1 MRARE
6 GLHTPLMQGLVMIA
20 GAHRSDQ
27 VTSHAP
33 GLIAGGCKI
42 HIPLGEIKFLN
53 FARRGNVYLGLA
65 LHGAGRPWSFV
76 SMQCGRCSATNPSGS
91 RFCDACGAPLPLV
104 CAACNH
110 TNRPGARFCA
120 GCGRELTLSA
130 ADAGGGPT
138 AGPVATVPL
147 LPPQL
152 AARILSSRF
161 AREGE
166 RKQVTVLFADIRGS
180 TELIQELDPEQALH
194 RLEPVLTAMADAV
207 HRFGGTV
214 NRMQGDGI
222 MALFGAPLAHE
233 DHAVRAC
240 FAARAM
246 IESVAQLGEDRVE
259 IRVGLNS
266 GEVVVRSIGNDLSM
280 EYDAVGST
288 AHLAHRME
296 QVAAPGTACLTAKTA
311 QLAGGFVEV
320 RLQGSFDIKGISR
333 PVEVFE
339 LIGAAGRSRWE
350 VRAAAHT
357 LTRFVGR
364 SMEISILT
372 DALRR
377 AASGRGQVVAVA
389 GEAGMGKSRL
399 AHEFLHG
406 PVTEGW
412 AWLTAAAMPH
422 DRNTPYL
429 LIAELLRSWL
439 GVTDA
444 DSKAEIDAKLVE
456 AAAAVDE
463 RRVTDLAP
471 LRSLLDLPAQDPVW
485 EGLDPLQRRTRTH
498 DAVRSV
504 VLKIGSATP
513 ASRLHEEDGAHS
525 VVLKIASATPLI
537 LLVEDLHWADAESEA
552 VLDAIVDGAG
562 SARLLVIATYR
573 PEYQNDW
580 ARHSYYSLVRLGPL
594 ELGAAD
600 TLLRGLLGD
609 DADLGSLRR
618 RIIDQTDG
626 TPLFLEEMART
637 LVETGV
643 VVSEP
648 TRFRLTRSVDEV
660 EIPDSV
666 QAVIAS
672 RIDRLPVEHRT
683 LLQIA
688 SVIGKDVPT
697 ALLRVVADV
706 PEERLYRQVADL
718 ESLEFLYEVSDSS
731 SGSEYSFKHGLTHA
745 VTYDGMLLRH
755 RKDLHARVMSAIEEN
770 YSDRIDEFTERLA
783 EHALRGELWEKAA
796 EYCYK
801 AGQRANSRSGY
812 REAIGF
818 FDRALEAV
826 GRLPRDR
833 RTVDQ
838 AIEIRLGLRV
848 ALAATADLVRIHR
861 HLEEAEALARSI
873 DDRRR
878 LAPILVSKS
887 IILSNLGALE
897 EAIEAG
903 RLGHA
908 LAEELD
914 DPACLVNAG
923 FALGQAY
930 WNRGDFAAAVEALS
944 RTLSLVTGD
953 ARRRYAGTTGTAS
966 VLCLVSLSHSY
977 CFTGLLVE
985 AVARARE
992 ALEIAEETG
1001 RPYDLSYAHAALGLA
1016 QLTAGDLANAVQH
1029 LEEALHLCRT
1039 GDIRLLFPHAA
1050 RYLGRAY
1057 ALVGRHEEA
1066 RLLLEE
1072 AIEQTKAQ
1080 SLVPLHAWCAA
1091 ALGLTQL
1098 LSGAIEEAE
1107 ESARTAHGL
1116 ASRHGYRPLQA
1127 HAARLLGEIAAE
1139 RGDEA
1144 ALLRAET
1151 ALGESVI
1158 LARELGMQPELAHC
1172 QRDLAG
1178 VFART
1183 ARQAEAQAAL
1193 AMAGELYCGSGMK
1206 PYAAE
1211 VEAALAAFDS
1221 SGARPAA

>member
-1 MRARE
+1 
-6 GLHTPLMQGLVMIA
+6 
-20 GAHRSDQ
+20 
-27 VTSHAP
+27 
-33 GLIAGGCKI
+33 
-42 HIPLGEIKFLN
+42 
-53 FARRGNVYLGLA
+53 
-65 LHGAGRPWSFV
+65 
-76 SMQCGRCSATNPSGS
+76 MQCGRCGATNAGGS
-91 RFCDACGAPLPLV
+91 RYCDACGAPLQLV
-104 CAACNH
+104 CAACSQA
-110 TNRPGARFCA
+110 NRPGARFCA
-120 GCGRELTLSA
+120 GCGRELA
-130 ADAGGGPT
+130 AAAAGGAESPP
-138 AGPVATVPL
+138 AAAVPM

-194 RLEPVLTAMADAV
+194 RLEPVLKAMADAV

-246 IESVAQLGEDRVE
+246 IDAVAQLGEDRVE

-320 RLQGSFDIKGISR
+320 RLRGSYDIKGVSR

-339 LIGAAGRSRWE
+339 LIGAAGRTRWE

-364 SMEISILT
+364 SMELTILG

-377 AASGRGQVVAVA
+377 AGSGRGQVVAVA

-406 PVTEGW
+406 PIAEGW
-412 AWLTAAAMPH
+412 ACLAAAAMPH

-429 LIAELLRSWL
+429 LIAELLRAWL
-439 GVTDA
+439 GVA
-444 DSKAEIDAKLVE
+444 DHDGQAEIDAKLVE
-456 AAAAVDE
+456 AIAAIDE

-471 LRSLLDLPAQDPVW
+471 LRSLLDVPVQDPLW
-485 EGLDPLQRRTRTH
+485 EGLDPLQRRSRTH
-498 DAVRSV
+498 DAVRSL
-504 VLKIGSATP
+504 VLKIAAVTP
-513 ASRLHEEDGAHS
+513 VSRPRAEEAVKS

-537 LLVEDLHWADAESEA
+537 LLVEDLHWADGESQA
-552 VLDAIVDGAG
+552 VLDAIVDGVGA
-562 SARLLVIATYR
+562 ARLLVIATYR
-573 PEYQNDW
+573 PEYQNTW

-600 TLLRGLLGD
+600 TLLRGMLGD
-609 DADLGSLRR
+609 AADLGSLRR

-648 TRFRLTRSVDEV
+648 TRFRLTRRVDV
-660 EIPDSV
+660 VDIPDSV

-697 ALLRVVADV
+697 ALLRAVADV
-706 PEERLYRQVADL
+706 PDERLYRQIAEL
-718 ESLEFLYEVSDSS
+718 EALEFLYELGDSS
-731 SGSEYSFKHGLTHA
+731 GGSEYSFKHGLTHA
-745 VTYDGMLLRH
+745 VAYDGMLLRH
-755 RKDLHARVMSAIEEN
+755 RKALHARVMEAIEEN
-770 YSDRIDEFTERLA
+770 YPDRIDEFTERLA
-783 EHALRGELWEKAA
+783 EHALRGEVWEKAV

-801 AGQRANSRSGY
+801 AGQRANGRSGY
-812 REAIGF
+812 REATGF
-818 FDRALEAV
+818 FERALGALE
-826 GRLPRDR
+826 RLPTDR
-833 RTVDQ
+833 RTIEQ
-838 AIEIRLGLRV
+838 AITIRLGLRV

-887 IILSNLGALE
+887 IILGNLGALD
-897 EAIEAG
+897 EAAEAG
-903 RLGHA
+903 RNGHA
-908 LAEELD
+908 LAEELG
-914 DPACLVNAG
+914 DPATLVNAQ
-923 FALGQAY
+923 FALGQAH
-930 WNRGDFAAAVEALS
+930 WNRGDFAAAIEALS
-944 RTLSLVTGD
+944 RTLTPVPGE
-953 ARRRYAGTTGTAS
+953 ARPRYAGTTGTAS
-966 VLCLVSLSHSY
+966 VLCLVSLSHSHS
-977 CFTGLLVE
+977 FMGVLDD
-985 AVARARE
+985 AFARARD
-992 ALEIAEETG
+992 ALDLAEETG
-1001 RPYDLSYAHAALGLA
+1001 RPYDLSYTHAAFGLA
-1016 QLTAGDLANAVQH
+1016 HLTAGDLASAAQH
-1029 LEEALHLCRT
+1029 LEEALRLCRA
-1039 GDIRLLFPHAA
+1039 GDIRLLFPHAV
-1050 RYLGRAY
+1050 RYLGRTY
-1057 ALVGRHEEA
+1057 ALVGRLDDA
-1066 RLLLEE
+1066 RALLEE
-1072 AIEQTKAQ
+1072 AMEQTKGQ

-1091 ALGLTQL
+1091 AFALTQL
-1098 LSGAIEEAE
+1098 LGGAAEEAE
-1107 ESARTAHGL
+1107 KTAD
-1116 ASRHGYRPLQA
+1116 AVREIAAQHGYRPLEA
-1127 HAARLLGEIAAE
+1127 HATRLLGAIAIR

-1144 ALLRAET
+1144 SLQRAET
-1151 ALGESVI
+1151 RLGEAMA
-1158 LARELGMQPELAHC
+1158 LARRLRMQPELGHC
-1172 QRDLAG
+1172 QRSLADL
-1178 VFART
+1178 FAATGRGSE
-1183 ARQAEAQAAL
+1183 ARAAL
-1193 AMAGELYCGSGMK
+1193 VGAGELFRASGMK

-1211 VEAALAAFDS
+1211 VEALLEGAHFP
-1221 SGARPAA
+1221 GARPAA

>member
-1 MRARE
+1 
-6 GLHTPLMQGLVMIA
+6 
-20 GAHRSDQ
+20 
-27 VTSHAP
+27 
-33 GLIAGGCKI
+33 
-42 HIPLGEIKFLN
+42 
-53 FARRGNVYLGLA
+53 
-65 LHGAGRPWSFV
+65 
-76 SMQCGRCSATNPSGS
+76 MQCSRCSATNPSGS
-91 RFCDACGAPLPLV
+91 RYCDACGAPLQVV
-104 CAACNH
+104 CVACDH
-110 TNRPGARFCA
+110 SNRPGARFCA
-120 GCGRELTLSA
+120 GCGRELAPPATSA
-130 ADAGGGPT
+130 GNATPEA
-138 AGPVATVPL
+138 PVATVPL

-194 RLEPVLTAMADAV
+194 RLEPVLKAMADAV

-246 IESVAQLGEDRVE
+246 IDAVAQLGEDRVE

-296 QVAAPGTACLTAKTA
+296 QIAAPGTVCLTAKTA

-320 RLQGSFDIKGISR
+320 RLQGSYDIKGVSR

-339 LIGAAGRSRWE
+339 LIGAAGRTRWE

-364 SMEISILT
+364 SMELSILS

-377 AASGRGQVVAVA
+377 AASGRGQVVAIA

-406 PVTEGW
+406 PMTEDW

-429 LIAELLRSWL
+429 LIAELMRSWL
-439 GVTDA
+439 GVA
-444 DSKAEIDAKLVE
+444 DHDSQAEIDAKLVE
-456 AAAAVDE
+456 AVAAVDE
-463 RRVTDLAP
+463 RRLADLAP
-471 LRSLLDLPAQDPVW
+471 LRSLLDLPVQDPFW
-485 EGLDPLQRRTRTH
+485 EGLDPLQRRSRTH
-498 DAVRSV
+498 DTLRS
-504 VLKIGSATP
+504 L
-513 ASRLHEEDGAHS
+513 
-525 VVLKIASATPLI
+525 VLKIASGTPGGGPRPPEAVQGAAQIVSANPLI
-537 LLVEDLHWADAESEA
+537 LLVEDLHWADGESQA

-562 SARLLVIATYR
+562 AARLLVIATYR
-573 PEYQNDW
+573 PEYQNSW

-594 ELGAAD
+594 ETGAAD

-609 DADLGSLRR
+609 AADLGSLRR

-697 ALLRVVADV
+697 VLLRVVADV

-718 ESLEFLYEVSDSS
+718 EAMEFLYEVSDSS
-731 SGSEYSFKHGLTHA
+731 SGSEYSFKHALTHA
-745 VTYDGMLLRH
+745 VTYDGMLLKH
-755 RKDLHARVMSAIEEN
+755 RKALHVRVMAAIEEN
-770 YSDRIDEFTERLA
+770 YPDRIEEFTERLA
-783 EHALRGELWEKAA
+783 EHALRGELWEKAV

-801 AGQRANSRSGY
+801 AGQRANGRSGY

-818 FDRALEAV
+818 FERALEAV
-826 GRLPRDR
+826 ARLSPDR
-833 RTVDQ
+833 RTIDQ
-838 AIEIRLGLRV
+838 AITIRLGLRI
-848 ALAATADLVRIHR
+848 ALAATADLVRIRR
-861 HLEEAEALARSI
+861 HLEEAEELARSI

-887 IILSNLGALE
+887 IILTNLGVLE
-897 EAIEAG
+897 EAVESG
-903 RLGHA
+903 RHGHA

-914 DPACLVNAG
+914 DPVCLVNAG

-930 WNRGDFAAAVEALS
+930 WNRGDFADAVEALS
-944 RTLSLVTGD
+944 RTLALVSGD
-953 ARRRYAGTTGTAS
+953 ARRRYAGTTGTPS

-977 CFTGLLVE
+977 CLMGLLDH
-985 AVARARE
+985 ALARARE
-992 ALEIAEETG
+992 ALEISEETG
-1001 RPYDLSYAHAALGLA
+1001 RPYDLSYTHAALGLA
-1016 QLTAGDLANAVQH
+1016 HLTAGDLADAVRH
-1029 LEEALHLCRT
+1029 LEEALRLCRA
-1039 GDIRLLFPHAA
+1039 GEIRLLFPHTA

-1057 ALVGRHEEA
+1057 ALAGRLDEA

-1072 AIEQTKAQ
+1072 AIEQTKMQ

-1091 ALGLTQL
+1091 ALALTQL
-1098 LSGAIEEAE
+1098 LGGAFEEAE
-1107 ESARTAHGL
+1107 ETAGTAREL
-1116 ASRHGYRPLQA
+1116 AARHGYRPLQA
-1127 HAARLLGEIAAE
+1127 HAARILGAIATE
-1139 RGDEA
+1139 RGDGA
-1144 ALLRAET
+1144 SLLRAET
-1151 ALGESVI
+1151 WLGEAAI
-1158 LARELGMQPELAHC
+1158 LARDLGMQPELGHS
-1172 QRDLAG
+1172 QRNLADL
-1178 VFART
+1178 FART
-1183 ARQAEAQAAL
+1183 GRDVEAQRAL
-1193 AMAGELYCGSGMK
+1193 AMAGELYRASGMK

-1211 VEAALAAFDS
+1211 VEAALAAS
-1221 SGARPAA
+1221 AYSGARPAA